1 MMIHLTYPGGSE
13 VLVNPLHIFT
23 IERAREGTR
32 IVSSNG
38 GAVVVAEDIERVEL
52 AIKRWTKDEPC

>member
-1 MMIHLTYPGGSE
+1 MIHLTYPGGSE
-13 VLVNPLHIFT
+13 VLVNPFHIFT

-38 GAVVVAEDIERVEL
+38 AAVVVAEDMERVDL
-52 AIKRWTKDEPC
+52 AIKQWTKQQTS